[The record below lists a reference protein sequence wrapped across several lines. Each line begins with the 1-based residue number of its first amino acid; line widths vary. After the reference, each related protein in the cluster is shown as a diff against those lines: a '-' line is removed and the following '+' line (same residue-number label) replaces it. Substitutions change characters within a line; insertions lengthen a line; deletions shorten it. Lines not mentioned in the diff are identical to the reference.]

1 MRGFYFQ
8 MKIAI
13 VTALDEVTAAEWN
26 ALEGGID
33 NPFVRHEFLAGLERH
48 NCVGDQWGWRPRHI
62 VVRDDTDRLIGA
74 VPLYL
79 KDNSYGELVFD
90 WAWADAYQRNGL
102 RYYPKLVSA
111 VPYSPIPGP
120 RLLVHAEAERAAVET
135 QLLATARALLRE
147 EGASSIH
154 WLFPDDAQMETLE
167 RHGFLRRTG
176 CQFHWFNR
184 GYTSFDHFLE
194 RFTRDRRKKVKQE
207 RRRVRDAGVE
217 IEVLHGDAISDAQWQ
232 TFHGFYES
240 TFDKRGG
247 YATLTLDFFRA
258 LGRDL
263 PRNVVLVLA
272 QHGGRYVAGALNLRS
287 SDTLYGRHWGC
298 IEEFNSLHF
307 EACYYA
313 GIDYCIA
320 HGLKRFEPGAQG
332 EHKVWRG
339 FEPTPTWSAHYL
351 DHPAFAG
358 AVAEHLRR
366 EQAGMETYMHDLRA
380 HLPFKTD
387 ADTP

>member
-1 MRGFYFQ
+1 

-33 NPFVRHEFLAGLERH
+33 NPFVRHEFLANLERH
-48 NCVGDQWGWRPRHI
+48 HCVGDLWGWRPRHI
-62 VVRDDTDRLIGA
+62 TLRDDSGRLLGA

-90 WAWADAYQRNGL
+90 WSWADAYQRSGL

-111 VPYSPIPGP
+111 IPYSPVTGA

-135 QLLATARALLRE
+135 QLIATARALLKE

-154 WLFPDDAQMETLE
+154 WLFPDDGQMDRLE
-167 RHGFLRRTG
+167 QHGFLRRTG

-184 GYTSFDHFLE
+184 GYTSFDHYLE

-207 RRRVRDAGVE
+207 RRRVRDAKVE
-217 IEVLHGDAISDAQWQ
+217 IDVLHGDETSDAQWEA
-232 TFHGFYES
+232 FHRFYEI

-247 YATLTLDFFRA
+247 HATLSLDFFKA
-258 LGRDL
+258 IGNAM

-272 QHGGRYVAGALNLRS
+272 KHEGRYVAGALNLRS

-298 IEEFNSLHF
+298 FEEFNSLHF
-307 EACYYA
+307 EACYYV

-320 HGLKRFEPGAQG
+320 HGLQRFEPGAQG

-351 DHPAFAG
+351 EHPAFAE
-358 AVAEHLRR
+358 AVGRYLQQEHGNMEEYMRGLR
-366 EQAGMETYMHDLRA
+366 G
-380 HLPFKTD
+380 HLPFKTEAGD
-387 ADTP
+387 P

>member
-1 MRGFYFQ
+1 

-13 VTALDEVTAAEWN
+13 VTALSEIPATEWN
-26 ALEGGID
+26 ALQGGID
-33 NPFVRHEFLAGLERH
+33 NPFLRHEFLANLERY

-62 VVRDDTDRLIGA
+62 TVRDDTNRLIGA
-74 VPLYL
+74 LPLYL

-90 WAWADAYQRNGL
+90 WAWADAYQRSGL

-111 VPYSPIPGP
+111 IPYSPIPGP
-120 RLLVHAEAERAAVET
+120 RLLIHADADHAVIEA
-135 QLLATARALLRE
+135 QLVATVRALLKD

-154 WLFPDDAQMETLE
+154 WLFPDDVQMNTLE

-176 CQFHWFNR
+176 CQFHWFNH
-184 GYTSFDHFLE
+184 GYESFDHFLQ

-217 IEVLHGDAISDAQWQ
+217 IEVLHGDEISDAQWQ
-232 TFHGFYES
+232 TFHHFYES

-258 LGRDL
+258 IGREL

-272 QHGGRYVAGALNLRS
+272 QHNGRYVAGALNLRS

-298 IEEFNSLHF
+298 LEEFNSLHF

-351 DHPAFAG
+351 DHPAFA
-358 AVAEHLRR
+358 AAIAEYLQR
-366 EQAGMETYMHDLRA
+366 EHVSMEAYMRDLRE

-387 ADTP
+387 GEKA